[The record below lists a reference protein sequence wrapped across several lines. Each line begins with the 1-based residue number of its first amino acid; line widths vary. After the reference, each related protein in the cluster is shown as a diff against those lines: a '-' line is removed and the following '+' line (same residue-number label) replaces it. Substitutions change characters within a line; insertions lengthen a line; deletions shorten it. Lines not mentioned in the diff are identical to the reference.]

1 MRQLAE
7 IKRSNYPYFTEV
19 LVEWANR
26 FDFAS
31 VLNSNGYEDTYGQ
44 YILLAGIG
52 HKRLVKKGSIQ
63 EIRELYAAKKTWLFG
78 HLGYDLKN
86 QIENLSTKH
95 LAQFDFGDLT
105 FFEPEFVVQQ
115 KRGND
120 SVQIWGESL
129 EGIQPFLEMLETY
142 SALEELSFPMLQP
155 KMSRGEYLEA
165 IRALKVEIQYGNI
178 YEINYCQ
185 EFYAE
190 GVELDCSATYARLNK
205 KSAMPFSAFYKNQ
218 TETLLCASPE
228 RFLTKRGNKVYS
240 QPIKGTVKRGTTE
253 VEDAALKVQLKSD
266 LKEQTE
272 NVMIVDLVRNDLSR
286 TAVKA
291 SVKVEELFGV
301 YPFPQVHQLISTVSS
316 TLKSDKDLFD
326 LIETTFPMGSMTGA
340 PKISAMKLADK
351 HEKTRRELY
360 SGSVGYIAPNG
371 DVDFNVVIR
380 SLMYSTKSK
389 RLSLMVGGAIT
400 HMADPEM
407 EYEECLLKAKAVLE
421 LGKE

>member
-105 FFEPEFVVQQ
+105 FFEPELVVQQ

-165 IRALKVEIQYGNI
+165 IRALKAEIQYGNI

-190 GVELDCSATYARLNK
+190 EVELDCPATYARLNK

-240 QPIKGTVKRGTTE
+240 LPIKGTVKRGTSE
-253 VEDAALKVQLKSD
+253 VEDAALKAQLKSD

-286 TAVKA
+286 TAAKA

-351 HEKTRRELY
+351 YEKTRRELY
-360 SGSVGYIAPNG
+360 SGSVGYIEPNG